1 MPNRNRNTDVENNP
15 MDKWGAMGV
24 GMNEE
29 VGVDI
34 HTAQV
39 TDEGLPHGSGNTTRR
54 SAVASVGRESTI
66 ERMPVHTSLITLL
79 HSGKEHGI
87 AKLLYKNSLSK
98 FK

>member
-39 TDEGLPHGSGNTTRR
+39 TDEGLLHGSGNTTGALRWPQWE
-54 SAVASVGRESTI
+54 GN
-66 ERMPVHTSLITLL
+66 PQ
-79 HSGKEHGI
+79 
-87 AKLLYKNSLSK
+87 
-98 FK
+98 